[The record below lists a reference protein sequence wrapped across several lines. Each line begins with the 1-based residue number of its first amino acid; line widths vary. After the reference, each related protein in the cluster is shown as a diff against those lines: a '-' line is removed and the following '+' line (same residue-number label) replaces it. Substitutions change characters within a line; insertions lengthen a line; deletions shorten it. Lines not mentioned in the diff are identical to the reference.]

1 MSDCKHCGH
10 LEAEEPRTCP
20 TCGSVMIWAKAQFG
34 GLWGG
39 YRRQAALKQGLWDWR
54 CSHGE
59 QRWHQDAEQLVQ
71 WAEKCPDRNTANFA
85 IAEAKSMRPEDFDRD

>member
-1 MSDCKHCGH
+1 
-10 LEAEEPRTCP
+10 
-20 TCGSVMIWAKAQFG
+20 MIWAKAQFG

-59 QRWHQDAEQLVQ
+59 QRWHQDAEQLLQ
-71 WAEKCPDRNTANFA
+71 WAAKCPDRNTANFA
-85 IAEAKSMRPEDFDRD
+85 IAEAKSMRPKEFDA